1 MKHILQVLKFEYIGC
16 VKTKSFI
23 ISTIIFMMLIILMT
37 FLPGI
42 ILAAQSSGEPAE
54 DVKKPVLA
62 VCDQAYGQ
70 SEMMQEELKNGYPQ
84 YELKMTEEDREVLKQ
99 KVDQGDYA
107 FAVVLE
113 KPLSFIYIT
122 KNNQLMGNP
131 TEQFGTVL
139 KRVYEIDSFE
149 KLGISYEKSR
159 EIFDAQATV
168 STITTGTDQTKNFW
182 STYILMMILYM
193 AIVMYGQMVSQ
204 SVVSEK
210 NTRAMEMLITC
221 AKPSHLMFGKVIGSG
236 LAGLTQMVIII
247 ATALASM
254 SSVSSD
260 ILPDQIKEF
269 LSFQPESI
277 CYALLFFLLGYFIYS
292 FLLGALSSLAS
303 RSEDLNTLIAPVM
316 ILVVAAFMIVMLAV
330 NSGTLDSPLM
340 IVSSYIPFTAPIAM
354 FARVTLSDVALWQV
368 LISVGIQLLSVYLIG
383 MLAAAIYRIGVLM
396 YGKAPRP
403 SALIKL
409 LREQHKTNRAVKE
422 ANRNRSK

>member
-1 MKHILQVLKFEYIGC
+1 MI
-16 VKTKSFI
+16 
-23 ISTIIFMMLIILMT
+23 
-37 FLPGI
+37 
-42 ILAAQSSGEPAE
+42 
-54 DVKKPVLA
+54 
-62 VCDQAYGQ
+62 
-70 SEMMQEELKNGYPQ
+70 
-84 YELKMTEEDREVLKQ
+84 
-99 KVDQGDYA
+99 
-107 FAVVLE
+107 
-113 KPLSFIYIT
+113 
-122 KNNQLMGNP
+122 
-131 TEQFGTVL
+131 
-139 KRVYEIDSFE
+139 
-149 KLGISYEKSR
+149 YEKD
-159 EIFDAQATV
+159 F
-168 STITTGTDQTKNFW
+168 
-182 STYILMMILYM
+182 LMMILYM